1 MIIIII
7 HVPMC
12 LCLICAHAGAIN
24 RNCDATINHGGGWH
38 QMLQLQVSPRGCFPE
53 TWLVTSEFSCCI
65 TSLSHEWGTTPTG
78 KPLGHQGHFGCAGW
92 WRGVWPWK
100 LHHLEHHQVSS
111 MCLWSRNLNLTR
123 RHWYIYIYIDMTGVK
138 SPWSKKLP
146 VTQSWNVCP
155 LQPADFPK
163 NPCDRVAEV
172 TMGRTGL
179 KRKEVGRLPCDL
191 PCGSLDCRPAL
202 SQDPNHS
209 LAKHGKTRSATC
221 FLTDSSQQ
229 YTGVGL

>member
-1 MIIIII
+1 MNEVL
-7 HVPMC
+7 HLPANRWVTKSTLGVPDGDVEYD
-12 LCLICAHAGAIN
+12 LEN
-24 RNCDATINHGGGWH
+24 STIWNITKS
-38 QMLQLQVSPRGCFPE
+38 VPCVYDPE
-53 TWLVTSEFSCCI
+53 ILTWQEGI
-65 TSLSHEWGTTPTG
+65 D
-78 KPLGHQGHFGCAGW
+78 
-92 WRGVWPWK
+92 
-100 LHHLEHHQVSS
+100 
-111 MCLWSRNLNLTR
+111 
-123 RHWYIYIYIDMTGVK
+123 IYIYIDMTGVK

-229 YTGVGL
+229 YTGWGPQSIAFSWFISGWIQWFMVI

>member
-1 MIIIII
+1 MALGLPLTTLPLYILIIMFIIIVIISMIMMIIIII

-53 TWLVTSEFSCCI
+53 TWLVTSEFSCYI

-78 KPLGHQGHFGCAGW
+78 KPLGHQEHFGCAGW

-123 RHWYIYIYIDMTGVK
+123 RHWYIYILIWLG
-138 SPWSKKLP
+138 
-146 VTQSWNVCP
+146 
-155 LQPADFPK
+155 
-163 NPCDRVAEV
+163 
-172 TMGRTGL
+172 
-179 KRKEVGRLPCDL
+179 
-191 PCGSLDCRPAL
+191 
-202 SQDPNHS
+202 
-209 LAKHGKTRSATC
+209 
-221 FLTDSSQQ
+221 
-229 YTGVGL
+229 